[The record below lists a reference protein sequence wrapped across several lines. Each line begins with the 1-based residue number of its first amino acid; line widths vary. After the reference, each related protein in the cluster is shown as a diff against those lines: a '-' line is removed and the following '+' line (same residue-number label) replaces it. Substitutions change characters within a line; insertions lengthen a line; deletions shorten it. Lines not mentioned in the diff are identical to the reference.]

1 MAEGDSYR
9 LSGMLVREFRGK
21 KFIST
26 SKESS
31 SIEKLDDIWDVEAVC
46 LSQPMSDPCKSWLF
60 EWWIGKC
67 SAKCTVLP
75 QMC

>member
-21 KFIST
+21 KFILT

-31 SIEKLDDIWDVEAVC
+31 SIEKLDDIGDVEAVC
-46 LSQPMSDPCKSWLF
+46 LSQPMSDGQS
-60 EWWIGKC
+60 
-67 SAKCTVLP
+67 
-75 QMC
+75 